1 MKIKEI
7 RNIIKGCIR
16 GDAESQFR
24 LYKLYAPKMMG
35 LCLRYTKNK
44 ADAEDV
50 LQEGFIKV
58 FENIYQLKKA
68 EKLEWWLKRIF
79 INEALQLL
87 KNRKNIISL
96 DVAHVTNLSNRN
108 AEEILGS
115 LSMQEITGLIREL
128 PSGMQTILN
137 LYIIDGLPH
146 KEIAKMLGISEG
158 TSKSQLHVAR
168 KLLQEK
174 LIRHNL

>member
-24 LYKLYAPKMMG
+24 LYKLYAPKMMS

-44 ADAEDV
+44 ADAEDI

-58 FENIYQLKKA
+58 FENIYQLKNA

-87 KNRKNIISL
+87 KNRKNFISP
-96 DVAHVTNLSNRN
+96 DAAHVTNLGNRS

-115 LSMQEITGLIREL
+115 LSMQEIIDRIREL